1 MSKNFETV
9 FITLRP
15 PRDGDPGVTEEGRY
29 RVEDDTIVLV
39 DAKGVPQLNKKG
51 KQLEYKL
58 KPGQNDRTIAALLVR
73 DHLPNHRDDFHRKII
88 YPNVGKF

>member
-1 MSKNFETV
+1 MGGPRQKKLET
-9 FITLRP
+9 R
-15 PRDGDPGVTEEGRY
+15 
-29 RVEDDTIVLV
+29 
-39 DAKGVPQLNKKG
+39 
-51 KQLEYKL
+51 LEYKL

>member
-39 DAKGVPQLNKKG
+39 DAKGVPRLTKK
-51 KQLEYKL
+51 ESDS
-58 KPGQNDRTIAALLVR
+58 NT
-73 DHLPNHRDDFHRKII
+73 N
-88 YPNVGKF
+88 